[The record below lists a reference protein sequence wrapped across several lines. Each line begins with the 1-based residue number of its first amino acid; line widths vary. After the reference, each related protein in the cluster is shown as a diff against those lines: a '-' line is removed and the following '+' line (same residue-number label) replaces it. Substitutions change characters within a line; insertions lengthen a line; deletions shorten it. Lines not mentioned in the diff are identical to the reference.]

1 MKNVTGKVLCKM
13 LKGNGWKI
21 PCKNGSHY
29 VCVNENGDKIVI
41 PVFADD
47 ELKTG
52 LAKAIF
58 KKANLLSVYY
68 SMNNIQ

>member
-1 MKNVTGKVLCKM
+1 MKNLTGKILCKM

-29 VCVNENGDKIVI
+29 VCINDKGEKIII
-41 PVFADD
+41 PVFEDD
-47 ELKTG
+47 ELKNG

-58 KKANLLSVYY
+58 KKANLLSLYY
-68 SMNNIQ
+68 SMNNVQ